1 MTQKPPTGS
10 PISNQVSVV
19 LLTTILLFFLVAF
32 AGKAVEE
39 YRLRRELERM
49 NQEINR
55 LNEERV
61 ALERTAVFMESS
73 AYAERELKK
82 WGKVRPGETWV
93 APIATLVTPAVPSQ
107 VTPAPIAT
115 PERYAQDDG
124 REPPYWDEWFKLISR
139 P

>member
-32 AGKAVEE
+32 AGRAVEE

-73 AYAERELKK
+73 
-82 WGKVRPGETWV
+82 V